1 MIAVGLKTGS
11 GEEMM
16 DLVAQRLSSDTDRY
30 IDRTLS
36 GIEPAI
42 VIIMCLMIGSVLL
55 SVMLP
60 LMKIMTA
67 M

>member
-1 MIAVGLKTGS
+1 
-11 GEEMM
+11 M
-16 DLVAQRLSSDTDRY
+16 DLVAQRLSSDTDRF
-30 IDRTLS
+30 IDRVLS